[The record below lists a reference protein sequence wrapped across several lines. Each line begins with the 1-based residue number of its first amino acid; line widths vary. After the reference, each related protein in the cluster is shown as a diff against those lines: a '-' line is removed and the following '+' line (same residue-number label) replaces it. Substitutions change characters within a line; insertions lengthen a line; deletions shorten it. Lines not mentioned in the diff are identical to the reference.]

1 MAATTNDPV
10 IRLRR
15 LASRLLNRGDPDA
28 VWISSAVDAAI
39 AGAPVEEA
47 LGLYPG
53 WRTAHRMRQHEALL
67 IELVSRFGP
76 LSSGEIAERIDR
88 FTAGSRK
95 WEPGTIS
102 ELLYYI
108 ARAGALP
115 SARTIRR
122 VLAASRRSGH
132 PLSFDGQAVA
142 LFSDHENDEVAN
154 IGRGPS

>member
-1 MAATTNDPV
+1 MATRADDP
-10 IRLRR
+10 IARLRR
-15 LASRLLNRGDPDA
+15 LASRLLDQGDPDA
-28 VWISSAVDAAI
+28 AWLTGAVDAAI

-67 IELVSRFGP
+67 VELVSRFGP

-88 FTAGSRK
+88 FTAGPRK
-95 WEPGTIS
+95 WEPGAIS

-108 ARAGALP
+108 ARAGAPP

-132 PLSFDGQAVA
+132 PLSFDGQPVA
-142 LFSDHENDEVAN
+142 LS
-154 IGRGPS
+154 SQL